1 MVMDVVINYW
11 AVLGAGLFLIITGIV
26 WYGPLFGKT
35 WMKIMGVEEMSKEEM
50 RRMQKEM
57 MPMYILQFVLSL
69 ITSFVLY
76 HFVQLLGMS
85 VAFWIWLGFSMP
97 LAAGAVWDT
106 RKGYAMKKF
115 LIVAGYQLVTLLILG
130 WAFTLR

>member
-1 MVMDVVINYW
+1 
-11 AVLGAGLFLIITGIV
+11 
-26 WYGPLFGKT
+26 
-35 WMKIMGVEEMSKEEM
+35 MKIMGVEEMSKEEM